1 MRFMSRRTR
10 LCVRSDSLVRQLHCP
25 RTSIAPGFT
34 RWRERLGLE
43 QGGTRLE
50 ASTHLP
56 VTLTVNGSRY
66 PLLLEPR
73 RTLLDALRHDL
84 GLTGTKKVCDMGD
97 CGACTVIVDGRA
109 MYACLL
115 LAVDCGD
122 RKITTIE
129 GLGHGNALDPVQE
142 AFIEEDAFQ
151 CGFCTSGQ
159 VMSLRALLDAY
170 PNPNDAQILRAV
182 SGNLCRCGAYRNIL
196 AAGRLAADLQ
206 LQAQTDQLIPP
217 LPSHELTGGNI

>member
-1 MRFMSRRTR
+1 
-10 LCVRSDSLVRQLHCP
+10 
-25 RTSIAPGFT
+25 
-34 RWRERLGLE
+34 
-43 QGGTRLE
+43 
-50 ASTHLP
+50 
-56 VTLTVNGSRY
+56 VTLTVNGSPY

-109 MYACLL
+109 MYSCLL

-122 RKITTIE
+122 RQVTTIE
-129 GLGHGNALDPVQE
+129 GIGCGNALDPVQD
-142 AFIEEDAFQ
+142 AFIKEDAFQ

-159 VMSLRALLDAY
+159 VMSLRALLDTH
-170 PNPNDAQILRAV
+170 PNPSDAQILRAV
-182 SGNLCRCGAYRNIL
+182 TGNLCRCGAYRNIL

-206 LQAQTDQLIPP
+206 LQAQDESAKAPSGGGGLGGESGLGVRVNAGDRESDESEPY
-217 LPSHELTGGNI
+217 LPISDRKQSGVRGEGICCDWSKTKPRANPNSN